1 MIAFIIFI
9 YVLVG
14 TLSAFTNLGKWFFNS
29 AVWCIPLLP
38 FMVIYYLIKGDA
50 QKRSEAIMVCKVM
63 LVLCVIMFILWAI
76 ITAFQ
81 N

>member
-14 TLSAFTNLGKWFFNS
+14 TLSAFTKFGSWFFNS
-29 AVWCIPLLP
+29 GIWFIPFLP
-38 FMVIYYLIKGDA
+38 FIIIYYLIKGDA
-50 QKRSEAIMVCKVM
+50 QKRSEAIIVCKGM